1 MIRSLMFAVLGLLLI
16 AVTFS
21 GCSDDPLTPIF
32 GTPDAVYTQ
41 TNQSGGNNIRMYS
54 RGSDGNL
61 TQINTYSTNGTG
73 TGAGLGSQG
82 ALAFNADGTLLFA
95 VNAGSND
102 VSVFS
107 VTTTGLTFRSR
118 TASGGTMPI
127 SVTVHNDLVYV
138 LNAGGSGNISG
149 FRVDSDGNLTA
160 IGGATANLSNGGVG
174 AAPGPA
180 QVQFNPSG
188 SVIVVTEKMSN
199 RILTYTVN
207 SNGTVSGPNIN
218 ASVGMTPFGFD
229 FRNDNQIIV
238 SEAFGGGVD
247 SSAVTSYSL
256 SGVNIGLISGPVF
269 TTETAACWIVI
280 TSNRNYTY
288 TSNTGSGTITG
299 YSINAG
305 GILTILNSNGITA
318 STGTGSMPIDMAL
331 SSNSEYLYSLNSGNG
346 SISVFRVNGD
356 GSLTTVNT
364 TTISGLPAGTTGLL
378 AK

>member
-1 MIRSLMFAVLGLLLI
+1 MGRKLLFSILGFLLL
-16 AVTFS
+16 AVVIT
-21 GCSDDPLTPIF
+21 GCSNDPITPIL

-41 TNQSGGNNIRMYS
+41 TNQTGGNIIRMYF

-61 TQINTYSTNGTG
+61 TQINTYSTNGAG

-82 ALAFNADGTLLFA
+82 ALTFNADGTLLFA

-107 VTTTGLTFRSR
+107 VTTAGLIFRSR

-149 FRVDSDGNLTA
+149 FRVNSDGNLTA
-160 IGGATANLSNGGVG
+160 IAGATANLSNGGVG

-207 SNGTVSGPNIN
+207 SDGTVSGPNIN

-229 FRNDNQIIV
+229 FRNDNQLIV
-238 SEAFGGGVD
+238 SEAFGGATD

-256 SGVNIGLISGPVF
+256 SGTTVGLISGPVF

-305 GILTILNSNGITA
+305 GVLTILTAGGVTA

-346 SISVFRVNGD
+346 SISAFRVNGD

-364 TTISGLPAGTTGLL
+364 TTISGLPTGTTGLL